1 MIFSASFNADL
12 PRENKDALKKCMKN
26 FKNLQ
31 FAVPTHNSCRLIMY
45 ATLSLMT
52 ASSSLAWACKNWKM
66 LLAEAHNFHLSA
78 PDPDFSGE
86 LCRERVFTLRM
97 TWRKFSGSEPLY
109 SGLLEL

>member
-1 MIFSASFNADL
+1 MIEPFRELLSSGTIIFHCLQNSHAASMIFSASFNADL

-52 ASSSLAWACKNWKM
+52 ASSSLAWACKN
-66 LLAEAHNFHLSA
+66 
-78 PDPDFSGE
+78 
-86 LCRERVFTLRM
+86 
-97 TWRKFSGSEPLY
+97 
-109 SGLLEL
+109 